1 MSIDHLPLRDFE
13 PVSSHQA
20 QAFVAGKPCRF
31 FKMTLGNKSSLVASL
46 ALATVLLWGYR
57 PLLAFNPSQIKI
69 LSDPNLDVIYHTLA
83 HFNLPG
89 DPFNLFSEDYVR
101 RMDQAKRD
109 LEVGE
114 TRLDREAA
122 ALERRYR
129 RRPRLRFLI
138 RAPFLA
144 DDLSSF
150 KQALALIDYDFRTRT
165 VPVGPEGRR
174 RKEPLMFGNSRRL
187 IPVFRNHFQAPQER
201 EFAKQFAGC
210 LEEELS
216 RFYMLYREART
227 EWDQQGVE
235 WFTSFWKSRGMNI
248 LEPWASRSGVT
259 QFKVF
264 LTPVMKGRGLG
275 VPVEQGGE
283 VLFHV
288 LTPLPESRREAMHSF
303 FVVLHETARRSTDAL
318 AVFPG
323 SSIPS
328 NRDSMESGV
337 RKNAALVAG
346 HLYLKARFPK
356 VHRAYLSFLL
366 KTPIGKVSEVETL
379 EPLFARRFPLNSAS
393 RKRVEAFVSR
403 LP

>member
-1 MSIDHLPLRDFE
+1 MTLGKTPVLLGTLALAVALLAGHLPLAAIDSGRI
-13 PVSSHQA
+13 
-20 QAFVAGKPCRF
+20 R
-31 FKMTLGNKSSLVASL
+31 
-46 ALATVLLWGYR
+46 
-57 PLLAFNPSQIKI
+57 I
-69 LSDPNLDVIYHTLA
+69 LTDPNLDVIYHTLA

-101 RMDQAKRD
+101 RMDRAKRD

-122 ALERRYR
+122 ALEQHYR
-129 RRPRLRFLI
+129 QHPRLRFLI

-150 KQALALIDYDFRTRT
+150 RQALALIDYDFRTRT
-165 VPVGPEGRR
+165 VPVGPRGKR

-201 EFAKQFAGC
+201 AFAKRFAGC
-210 LEEELS
+210 LEEEHS

-235 WFTSFWKSRGMNI
+235 WFARFWKSQGMSI

-259 QFKVF
+259 RFNVF

-275 VPVEQGGE
+275 VPVEQGDE

-303 FVVLHETARRSTDAL
+303 FVLLHETARRSTDPL

-323 SSIPS
+323 SSSPS
-328 NRDSMESGV
+328 NRSSREAGV

-346 HLYLKARFPK
+346 HLYLKARFPG
-356 VHRAYLSFLL
+356 VHRSYLSFFLQL
-366 KTPIGKVSEVETL
+366 PAGRVSEVESL
-379 EPLFARRFPLNSAS
+379 EPLFARRFPLNLAS

>member
-1 MSIDHLPLRDFE
+1 MPINHLPPRDFE

-20 QAFVAGKPCRF
+20 QAFVSGKPRRC
-31 FKMTLGNKSSLVASL
+31 FKMTLWKKPSLFASL
-46 ALATVLLWGYR
+46 ALASVLLWGHL
-57 PLLAFNPSQIKI
+57 PVSAFDSSRIRI

-89 DPFNLFSEDYVR
+89 DRFNLFSEDYVR
-101 RMDQAKRD
+101 RMGQAKRD

-114 TRLDREAA
+114 TRLDREAD
-122 ALERRYR
+122 ALEQHYR
-129 RRPRLRFLI
+129 QRPRLRFLL

-165 VPVGPEGRR
+165 VPVGPKGKR

-201 EFAKQFAGC
+201 AFAKQFAGC

-227 EWDQQGVE
+227 EWDQEGMK
-235 WFTSFWKSRGMNI
+235 WFTSFWKSQGMSI
-248 LEPWASRSGVT
+248 LEPWASRSEVT
-259 QFKVF
+259 RFKVF
-264 LTPVMKGRGLG
+264 LTPVMKGKGLG
-275 VPVEQGGE
+275 VPVEQGDE
-283 VLFHV
+283 VLFNV

-303 FVVLHETARRSTDAL
+303 FVLLHETARRSTDAL

-323 SSIPS
+323 SS
-328 NRDSMESGV
+328 NRDSVKSRV

-346 HLYLKARFPK
+346 HLYLKARFPG
-356 VHRAYLSFLL
+356 VHRSYLGFFLKL
-366 KTPIGKVSEVETL
+366 PAGKNSEAESL
-379 EPLFARRFPLNSAS
+379 EPLFARRFPLNPAS
-393 RKRVEAFVSR
+393 RRRVEAFVDSVLSR
-403 LP
+403 K

>member
-1 MSIDHLPLRDFE
+1 MFRPKNSILLGFLALAAALLAGHLPL
-13 PVSSHQA
+13 A
-20 QAFVAGKPCRF
+20 AFDAGRI
-31 FKMTLGNKSSLVASL
+31 
-46 ALATVLLWGYR
+46 R
-57 PLLAFNPSQIKI
+57 I

-83 HFNLPG
+83 HFNLPE
-89 DPFNLFSEDYVR
+89 DRFNLFSEDYVR

-122 ALERRYR
+122 ALEQHYR

-150 KQALALIDYDFRTRT
+150 RQALALIDYDFRTRT
-165 VPVGPEGRR
+165 VPVGPKGKR

-187 IPVFRNHFQAPQER
+187 IPVFRNQFQAPQER
-201 EFAKQFAGC
+201 AFAKQFAGC
-210 LEEELS
+210 LQEEHS

-235 WFTSFWKSRGMNI
+235 WFTSFWKSKGMSI

-259 QFKVF
+259 RFKVF
-264 LTPVMKGRGLG
+264 LSPVMKGKGLG

-288 LTPLPESRREAMHSF
+288 LTPLPESRQEAMHSF
-303 FVVLHETARRSTDAL
+303 FVLLHETARRSTDPL

-323 SSIPS
+323 SSSPS
-328 NRDSMESGV
+328 NRSSVEAGV
-337 RKNAALVAG
+337 RQNAALVAG
-346 HLYLKARFPK
+346 HLYLKTRFPG
-356 VHRAYLSFLL
+356 VHRSYLSFYLQL
-366 KTPIGKVSEVETL
+366 PAGKVSEVESL
-379 EPLFARRFPLNSAS
+379 EPLFARRFPLNPAS
-393 RKRVEAFVSR
+393 RRRVEAFVAR

>member
-1 MSIDHLPLRDFE
+1 
-13 PVSSHQA
+13 
-20 QAFVAGKPCRF
+20 
-31 FKMTLGNKSSLVASL
+31 MTLGNKSALFVLL
-46 ALATVLLWGYR
+46 ALAAVLLWGHR
-57 PLLAFNPSQIKI
+57 PLFAFNSSQIRI

-83 HFNLPG
+83 HFNLAG
-89 DPFNLFSEDYVR
+89 DRFNLFSEDYVR

-114 TRLDREAA
+114 TRLNREAA
-122 ALERRYR
+122 ALEQHYR

-150 KQALALIDYDFRTRT
+150 RQALALIDYDFRTRT
-165 VPVGPEGRR
+165 VPVGPKGRR

-187 IPVFRNHFQAPQER
+187 IPVFRNLFQAPQER
-201 EFAKQFAGC
+201 AFAKQFAGC
-210 LEEELS
+210 LEEEHS

-235 WFTSFWKSRGMNI
+235 WFSGFWKSQGMSI
-248 LEPWASRSGVT
+248 LEPWASRSEVT
-259 QFKVF
+259 RFKVF

-275 VPVEQGGE
+275 VPVEQDGE

-288 LTPLPESRREAMHSF
+288 LTPLPESRQEAVHSF
-303 FVVLHETARRSTDAL
+303 FVLLHETARRSTDAL

-323 SSIPS
+323 SSGPS
-328 NRDSMESGV
+328 NRDSIKSRV

-346 HLYLKARFPK
+346 HLYLKARFPG
-356 VHRAYLSFLL
+356 VHRSYLSFFLQV
-366 KTPIGKVSEVETL
+366 PIGKVSEVESL
-379 EPLFARRFPLNSAS
+379 EPLFARRFPLDPAS
-393 RKRVEAFVSR
+393 RRRVEALVAR

>member
-1 MSIDHLPLRDFE
+1 M
-13 PVSSHQA
+13 PVDYMC
-20 QAFVAGKPCRF
+20 VKMPNGKNS
-31 FKMTLGNKSSLVASL
+31 MLLGFL
-46 ALATVLLWGYR
+46 ALASVLLWGHR
-57 PLLAFNPSQIKI
+57 PLLAFNASQIRI

-89 DPFNLFSEDYVR
+89 DRFNLFSKDYVR

-122 ALERRYR
+122 ALEQRYR

-150 KQALALIDYDFRTRT
+150 RQALALIDYDFRTRT
-165 VPVGPEGRR
+165 VPVGPKGRR

-201 EFAKQFAGC
+201 EFARQFAGC
-210 LEEELS
+210 LEEEHS

-227 EWDQQGVE
+227 EWDQQGLE
-235 WFTSFWKSRGMNI
+235 WFNGFWKSQGMSI

-259 QFKVF
+259 RFKVF

-303 FVVLHETARRSTDAL
+303 FVLLHETARRSTDAL
-318 AVFPG
+318 AVFTG
-323 SSIPS
+323 SSSPS
-328 NRDSMESGV
+328 NRDSVESGV

-346 HLYLKARFPK
+346 HLYLKARFPG
-356 VHRAYLSFLL
+356 VHRSYLSFFLQL
-366 KTPIGKVSEVETL
+366 PAGKVSEVESL
-379 EPLFARRFPLNSAS
+379 EPLFVRRFPLNSAS
-393 RKRVEAFVSR
+393 RRRVEAFVSR

>member
-1 MSIDHLPLRDFE
+1 MFRPRHSFL
-13 PVSSHQA
+13 
-20 QAFVAGKPCRF
+20 
-31 FKMTLGNKSSLVASL
+31 LGTL
-46 ALATVLLWGYR
+46 ALAAVLLAGYR
-57 PLLAFNPSQIKI
+57 PLAAFDPSRIRI
-69 LSDPNLDVIYHTLA
+69 LTNPNLDVIYHTLA
-83 HFNLPG
+83 HFNLSG
-89 DPFNLFSEDYVR
+89 DRFNLFSEDYVR
-101 RMDQAKRD
+101 RMEQAKRD

-122 ALERRYR
+122 ALEQHYR

-150 KQALALIDYDFRTRT
+150 RQALALIDYDFRTRT
-165 VPVGPEGRR
+165 VPVGPKGRR

-201 EFAKQFAGC
+201 EFAKRFAGC
-210 LEEELS
+210 LEEEHS

-235 WFTSFWKSRGMNI
+235 WFTGFWKSQGMSI
-248 LEPWASRSGVT
+248 LEPWASRSEVSR
-259 QFKVF
+259 FKVF

-303 FVVLHETARRSTDAL
+303 FVLLHETARRSTDAL

-323 SSIPS
+323 SSGS
-328 NRDSMESGV
+328 SDRGSAASGV

-346 HLYLKARFPK
+346 HLYLKARFPR
-356 VHRAYLSFLL
+356 VHRSYLGFFLKL
-366 KTPIGKVSEVETL
+366 PAGKLSEVESL
-379 EPLFARRFPLNSAS
+379 EPLFARRFPLDPAS
-393 RKRVEAFVSR
+393 RRRVEAFVERVLSR
-403 LP
+403 K

>member
-1 MSIDHLPLRDFE
+1 MADAVGGGARLRIVRQGGSKRLQQGFL
-13 PVSSHQA
+13 
-20 QAFVAGKPCRF
+20 
-31 FKMTLGNKSSLVASL
+31 KMTLGKKSRLFVSL
-46 ALATVLLWGYR
+46 ALATLLVWGFR
-57 PLLAFNPSQIKI
+57 PLFAFDSSRIKI

-89 DPFNLFSEDYVR
+89 DRFNLFSEDYVR

-122 ALERRYR
+122 ALEQRYR
-129 RRPRLRFLI
+129 QRPRLRFLI
-138 RAPFLA
+138 QAPFLA

-165 VPVGPEGRR
+165 VPVGPKGQR

-187 IPVFRNHFQAPQER
+187 IPVFRNRFQAAQER

-227 EWDQQGVE
+227 EWDQQGMK
-235 WFTSFWKSRGMNI
+235 WFTSFWKSQGMSI
-248 LEPWASRSGVT
+248 LEPWASRSEVT

-264 LTPVMKGRGLG
+264 LTPVMKRRGLG

-288 LTPLPESRREAMHSF
+288 LTPLPESRQEAMHSF
-303 FVVLHETARRSTDAL
+303 FVLLYETTRRSTDPL
-318 AVFPG
+318 AVIPG
-323 SSIPS
+323 SSSPT
-328 NRDSMESGV
+328 NRASMESRV
-337 RKNAALVAG
+337 RKNTALLAA
-346 HLYLKARFPK
+346 HLYLKTRFPG
-356 VHRAYLSFLL
+356 VHRSFLNFFL
-366 KTPIGKVSEVETL
+366 KLPAGKASEVESL
-379 EPLFARRFPLNSAS
+379 EPLFARQFPLNPAS
-393 RKRVEAFVSR
+393 RRRVEAFVAR

>member
-1 MSIDHLPLRDFE
+1 MPF
-13 PVSSHQA
+13 
-20 QAFVAGKPCRF
+20 G
-31 FKMTLGNKSSLVASL
+31 KSSIVLGFL
-46 ALATVLLWGYR
+46 ALAAVLLAGHR
-57 PLLAFNPSQIKI
+57 PLAAFDSGRIRI
-69 LSDPNLDVIYHTLA
+69 LTDPNLDVIYHTLA

-89 DPFNLFSEDYVR
+89 DRFNLFSEDYVR
-101 RMDQAKRD
+101 RMGQAKRD

-129 RRPRLRFLI
+129 QRPRLRFLI

-150 KQALALIDYDFRTRT
+150 RQALALIDYDFRTRT
-165 VPVGPEGRR
+165 VPAGPRGKR
-174 RKEPLMFGNSRRL
+174 RKEPLMFGNSLRL

-201 EFAKQFAGC
+201 AFAKQFAEC
-210 LEEELS
+210 LQEEHS

-227 EWDQQGVE
+227 EWDRQGVE
-235 WFTSFWKSRGMNI
+235 WFTRFWKSKGRSI
-248 LEPWASRSGVT
+248 LEPWAARSGAT
-259 QFKVF
+259 RFQVF

-275 VPVEQGGE
+275 VPVEQDGQ

-288 LTPLPESRREAMHSF
+288 LAPLPRSRREAMHSF
-303 FVVLHETARRSTDAL
+303 FVLLHETARRSTDGL

-323 SSIPS
+323 PALPS
-328 NRDSMESGV
+328 NRDSPATAV

-346 HLYLKARFPK
+346 HLYLKARFPG
-356 VHRAYLSFLL
+356 VHRSYLSFF
-366 KTPIGKVSEVETL
+366 L
-379 EPLFARRFPLNSAS
+379 ELPDREDSRVDGLGALFARRFPLDPAS
-393 RKRVEAFVSR
+393 RRRVEALVAG

>member
-1 MSIDHLPLRDFE
+1 
-13 PVSSHQA
+13 
-20 QAFVAGKPCRF
+20 
-31 FKMTLGNKSSLVASL
+31 MTLWKKPSLFASL
-46 ALATVLLWGYR
+46 ALASVLLWGHR
-57 PLLAFNPSQIKI
+57 PLCAFDSSRIRI

-89 DPFNLFSEDYVR
+89 DRFNLFSEDYVR
-101 RMDQAKRD
+101 RMGQAKRD

-114 TRLDREAA
+114 TRLNRESA
-122 ALERRYR
+122 ALEERYR
-129 RRPRLRFLI
+129 QRPRLRFLI

-165 VPVGPEGRR
+165 VPVGPKGRR

-201 EFAKQFAGC
+201 AFAKQFAGC

-227 EWDQQGVE
+227 EWDQQGMM
-235 WFTSFWKSRGMNI
+235 WFTSFWKSQGISI
-248 LEPWASRSGVT
+248 LEPWASRSEVT
-259 QFKVF
+259 RFKVF
-264 LTPVMKGRGLG
+264 LTPVMKGKGLG
-275 VPVEQGGE
+275 VPVEQGDE
-283 VLFHV
+283 VLFNV

-303 FVVLHETARRSTDAL
+303 FVLLHETARRSTDAL
-318 AVFPG
+318 AVSPG
-323 SSIPS
+323 SSSSS
-328 NRDSMESGV
+328 NRDSVKSRV

-346 HLYLKARFPK
+346 HLYLKARFPR
-356 VHRAYLSFLL
+356 VHRSYLSFFLQL
-366 KTPIGKVSEVETL
+366 PMGKASEVQSL

-393 RKRVEAFVSR
+393 RKRVEAFVAR

>member
-1 MSIDHLPLRDFE
+1 MFRPKHSIL
-13 PVSSHQA
+13 
-20 QAFVAGKPCRF
+20 
-31 FKMTLGNKSSLVASL
+31 LGTL
-46 ALATVLLWGYR
+46 ALAAVLLAGYR
-57 PLLAFNPSQIKI
+57 PLAAFDSSRIRISTNPH
-69 LSDPNLDVIYHTLA
+69 LDVIYHTLA

-89 DPFNLFSEDYVR
+89 DRFNLFSEDYVR

-122 ALERRYR
+122 ALEQQYR

-150 KQALALIDYDFRTRT
+150 RQALALIDYDFRTRT
-165 VPVGPEGRR
+165 VPVGPKGRR

-187 IPVFRNHFQAPQER
+187 IPVFRNHFQALQER

-210 LEEELS
+210 LEEEHS

-235 WFTSFWKSRGMNI
+235 WFTGFWKSQGMSI
-248 LEPWASRSGVT
+248 LEPWASRSEASRF
-259 QFKVF
+259 QVF

-288 LTPLPESRREAMHSF
+288 LAPLPESRREAMHSF
-303 FVVLHETARRSTDAL
+303 FVLLHETARRSTDAL

-323 SSIPS
+323 SSGS
-328 NRDSMESGV
+328 SGRDSVASGV

-346 HLYLKARFPK
+346 HLYLKARFPR
-356 VHRAYLSFLL
+356 VHRSYLRFVL
-366 KTPIGKVSEVETL
+366 KLPAGKVSEVESL
-379 EPLFARRFPLNSAS
+379 EPLFARRFPLDPAS
-393 RKRVEAFVSR
+393 RRRVEALVDSVLSR
-403 LP
+403 K

>member
-1 MSIDHLPLRDFE
+1 
-13 PVSSHQA
+13 
-20 QAFVAGKPCRF
+20 
-31 FKMTLGNKSSLVASL
+31 MTLGKKSSLFASL
-46 ALATVLLWGYR
+46 ALASVLLWGHR
-57 PLLAFNPSQIKI
+57 PLFAFDSSRIRI

-89 DPFNLFSEDYVR
+89 DRFNLFSEDYVR
-101 RMDQAKRD
+101 RMEKAKRD

-122 ALERRYR
+122 ALERHYR
-129 RRPRLRFLI
+129 QRPRLRFLI

-150 KQALALIDYDFRTRT
+150 RQALALIDYDFRTRT
-165 VPVGPEGRR
+165 VPAGPKGRL

-187 IPVFRNHFQAPQER
+187 IPVFSNHFQARQER

-210 LEEELS
+210 LEEEHS

-235 WFTSFWKSRGMNI
+235 WFTSFWKSQGMSI
-248 LEPWASRSGVT
+248 LEAWASRSEVT
-259 QFKVF
+259 RFTVF
-264 LTPVMKGRGLG
+264 LTPVMQGRGLG
-275 VPVEQGGE
+275 VPVEQGDE

-303 FVVLHETARRSTDAL
+303 FLLLHETARRSTDRL
-318 AVFPG
+318 AVFAG
-323 SSIPS
+323 SSSPS
-328 NRDSMESGV
+328 GRDSMESGV
-337 RKNAALVAG
+337 RKNAALFAG
-346 HLYLKARFPK
+346 HLYLKARFPG
-356 VHRAYLSFLL
+356 VHHSYLSFFLQL
-366 KTPIGKVSEVETL
+366 PVGRASEVESL

-393 RKRVEAFVSR
+393 RKRVEAFVAR

>member
-1 MSIDHLPLRDFE
+1 
-13 PVSSHQA
+13 
-20 QAFVAGKPCRF
+20 
-31 FKMTLGNKSSLVASL
+31 MTLPRHLILFASL
-46 ALATVLLWGYR
+46 ALASVLLWGHR
-57 PLLAFNPSQIKI
+57 PLSAFDSSRIEI

-89 DPFNLFSEDYVR
+89 DRFNLFSEDYVR

-122 ALERRYR
+122 SLEERYR
-129 RRPRLRFLI
+129 QRPRLRFLI

-165 VPVGPEGRR
+165 VPVGPKGRR

-227 EWDQQGVE
+227 EWDQQGVK
-235 WFTSFWKSRGMNI
+235 WFTRFWTSRGMSI
-248 LEPWASRSGVT
+248 LEPWAARSEAT

-288 LTPLPESRREAMHSF
+288 LTPLPESRQEAMHSF
-303 FVVLHETARRSTDAL
+303 FVLLHETARRSTDAL

-323 SSIPS
+323 ASGPSGPS
-328 NRDSMESGV
+328 NRDSLESRV
-337 RKNAALVAG
+337 RRNAALVAG
-346 HLYLKARFPK
+346 HLYLKTRFPG
-356 VHRAYLSFLL
+356 VHRSYLSFFLQL
-366 KTPIGKVSEVETL
+366 PAGKASEAESL
-379 EPLFARRFPLNSAS
+379 EPLFARRFPLDPAS
-393 RKRVEAFVSR
+393 RRRVEAFVAR
-403 LP
+403 FP

>member
-1 MSIDHLPLRDFE
+1 
-13 PVSSHQA
+13 
-20 QAFVAGKPCRF
+20 
-31 FKMTLGNKSSLVASL
+31 MTLGKNSILLGTL
-46 ALATVLLWGYR
+46 ALAAVLIGSHG
-57 PLLAFNPSQIKI
+57 PLAAIGSSQIRI
-69 LSDPNLDVIYHTLA
+69 LTDPNLDVIYHTLA

-89 DPFNLFSEDYVR
+89 DRFNLFSEDYVR
-101 RMDQAKRD
+101 RMGQAKRD

-122 ALERRYR
+122 GLEQRYR
-129 RRPRLRFLI
+129 QRPRLRFLI

-165 VPVGPEGRR
+165 VPSGVRGKR

-201 EFAKQFAGC
+201 DFAKRFAGW
-210 LEEELS
+210 LEEEHS
-216 RFYMLYREART
+216 SFYMIYREARS

-235 WFTSFWKSRGMNI
+235 WFTSFWKSRGMSI
-248 LEPWASRSGVT
+248 LEPWAARSGVND
-259 QFKVF
+259 FKVF

-288 LTPLPESRREAMHSF
+288 LTPLPESRQEAVHSF
-303 FVVLHETARRSTDAL
+303 FVLLHETVRRSTDGL
-318 AVFPG
+318 VVVPGPAVA
-323 SSIPS
+323 S
-328 NRDSMESGV
+328 NRDSLTSGV

-346 HLYLKARFPK
+346 HLYLKARFPG
-356 VHRAYLSFLL
+356 VHRSYLSFFL
-366 KTPIGKVSEVETL
+366 KLPDGKASEVDAL
-379 EPLFARRFPLNSAS
+379 EPLFARRFPLDAAS
-393 RKRVEAFVSR
+393 RRQVEAFVDSVLSR
-403 LP
+403 K

>member
-1 MSIDHLPLRDFE
+1 MILAKHPR
-13 PVSSHQA
+13 
-20 QAFVAGKPCRF
+20 
-31 FKMTLGNKSSLVASL
+31 LVASL
-46 ALATVLLWGYR
+46 ILASVLLWGCR
-57 PLLAFNPSQIKI
+57 PLFAFDSSRIRI

-83 HFNLPG
+83 HFDLAG
-89 DPFNLFSEDYVR
+89 DRFNLFSEDYVR

-114 TRLDREAA
+114 TRLNREAA
-122 ALERRYR
+122 ALEPHYR
-129 RRPRLRFLI
+129 RHPRLRFLI

-150 KQALALIDYDFRTRT
+150 RQALGLIDYDFRTRT
-165 VPVGPEGRR
+165 VPVGPKGRR
-174 RKEPLMFGNSRRL
+174 RKEPLMFGNSLRL

-201 EFAKQFAGC
+201 AFAKQFAGC
-210 LEEELS
+210 LEEEHS

-235 WFTSFWKSRGMNI
+235 WFTGFWTSQGMSI
-248 LEPWASRSGVT
+248 LEPWAARSEVT
-259 QFKVF
+259 RFKVF

-283 VLFHV
+283 VLFNV
-288 LTPLPESRREAMHSF
+288 LTPLPESRREAMHSV
-303 FVVLHETARRSTDAL
+303 FVLLHETARRSTDAL

-323 SSIPS
+323 SSGPS
-328 NRDSMESGV
+328 NQDSLESGV

-346 HLYLKARFPK
+346 HLYLKARFPG
-356 VHRAYLSFLL
+356 VHRFYLSFFL
-366 KTPIGKVSEVETL
+366 KLPSGKVSEAESL
-379 EPLFARRFPLNSAS
+379 EPLFARRFPLDPAS
-393 RKRVEAFVSR
+393 RRRVEALVAR